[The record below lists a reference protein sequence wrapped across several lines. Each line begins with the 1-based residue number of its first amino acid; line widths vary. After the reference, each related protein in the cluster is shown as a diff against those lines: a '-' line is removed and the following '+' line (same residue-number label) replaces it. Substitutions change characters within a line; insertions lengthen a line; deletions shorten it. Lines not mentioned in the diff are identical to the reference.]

1 MLTLHLPRTL
11 RLTLTLP
18 LTLTYHS
25 RTASMGA
32 GVTEEQF
39 TGMSALVEGDLAD
52 AVGSESYR
60 RR

>member
-1 MLTLHLPRTL
+1 MGKTSTVTP
-11 RLTLTLP
+11 
-18 LTLTYHS
+18 
-25 RTASMGA
+25 SMGA